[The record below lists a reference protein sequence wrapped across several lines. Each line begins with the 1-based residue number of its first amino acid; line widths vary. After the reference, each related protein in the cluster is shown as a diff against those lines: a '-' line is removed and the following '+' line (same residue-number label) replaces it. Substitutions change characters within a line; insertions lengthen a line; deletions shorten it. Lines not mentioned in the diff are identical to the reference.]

1 MGNGRRLSGDER
13 RQQIIDATLDLIA
26 KSGVTGTTLSRIA
39 SKVGVTTPALYAH
52 FACRREILLAS
63 LEILVQRRTAL
74 HKLAVHGNAIERL
87 RDIGLRHSELVA
99 SDNDT
104 SVIAL
109 FEFIAA
115 SPNEDLRETLGDRH
129 LLIVDDIAQV
139 VREGQ
144 AEGTILPEADPD
156 QVAWMIVSRAWTE
169 DITHLM
175 GVTHRW
181 NQERSNRMLD
191 LILDSVAVKSGH
203 GETPHS

>member
-1 MGNGRRLSGDER
+1 MNNGRRLSGEER
-13 RQQIIDATLDLIA
+13 RQQIIEATLDLVA
-26 KSGVTGTTLSRIA
+26 ESGVSGTTLSRIA
-39 SKVGVTTPALYAH
+39 SAVGVTTPALYAH
-52 FACRREILLAS
+52 FACRKEILLAS

-74 HKLAVHGNAIERL
+74 HKLAVHGNALERL
-87 RDIGLRHSELVA
+87 RDIGLRHSELAA

-115 SPNEDLRETLGDRH
+115 SPNEGLRETLGDRH

-169 DITHLM
+169 DIARLI

-181 NQERSNRMLD
+181 NQERSNLMLA
-191 LILDSVAVKSGH
+191 LILDSIAVKPGQ
-203 GETPHS
+203 GEPPSY